1 MPTVDNLDIQISTS
15 LKNTDKMLDNLIE
28 KLGTVS
34 SSLSR
39 VGGTTSNVSNGMTRV
54 ATSATRS
61 TKSFNGLAAAFG
73 RFYANYFLVVRGIKA
88 LYKSIEGTADY
99 IEAFNYF
106 EVSFNKIASEWK
118 QDYKKFGYDNAEA
131 YAESFNKRAKES
143 LSKLSGVQIDIDADG
158 KGLLTETGMKNLG
171 LNIQEI
177 TQYAS
182 QLASV
187 TNSVGQ
193 TGEVSLAAA
202 NSFTKLAGD
211 ISSLFNQ
218 DYSAVAKNLQSGLI
232 GQSRA
237 LYKYGIDITNATLQ
251 TYAFKLGLEKEVAEM
266 TQAEK
271 MQLRMIAI
279 LDQSKVSWGDLANT
293 IDSPSNMIRQFKN
306 NLKEAGMVLGQLF
319 VPLLSKVLPV
329 INGVTIAIK
338 RLLVNIAGFLGIE
351 LDLSSFGQ
359 GGVEIE
365 DTFDDVSDSL
375 DNVADSAKKA
385 KAGLRGFDEL
395 KTINMPNASGGGTS
409 GGIGGSIDLTDEI
422 LEATSEYEKVWDEA
436 YKQMENRAQAFA
448 DKIAKYLEPVKKLF
462 QDIAIGDWFSVGED
476 VSNIV
481 SGIFNF
487 FADAIDKV
495 DWYGIGTKMGDFLAG
510 LDWSEILKSVGKFIW
525 EGINGALEFWEGMFE
540 TAPFSTIIIS
550 LGTIPKLLKS
560 IVASKT
566 VSGVTKLAKTFTLFG
581 KSVLGSNK
589 ALKSLVSLSPR
600 LASMSVALGNALGAF
615 TFGTKYGNVF
625 SGLKMGF
632 NELSVSLSAMQK
644 GLIGVGAGFLEFRIV
659 KDSIEDII
667 NGTGSL
673 AANITELGLAVAGA
687 GVAFS
692 MVFGFPAGLIATG
705 IVGLI
710 GAIAGVNKA
719 YEEIET
725 QKFGESVKE
734 ALLNPGG
741 TPISEVVASVVNS
754 IASIGNGFS
763 TINETSQELDT
774 TEKNIEDVW
783 LEIETIKT
791 KMDEGVISVEEGTA
805 ELTRL
810 FGELST
816 VAQEKFGLLERT
828 LIATFG
834 ENGAVRKF
842 ADATGQVVTEDMAT
856 VMGIIGES
864 KERFSELVTLM
875 SNPNISTEEYLQYQE
890 EMFSI
895 LGITDDIT
903 KSTDEFQKALS
914 SINMAEVFNND
925 GTIKAELFAE
935 KMSDVSNAVKE
946 TNKQL
951 DAAKVE
957 YEEYFDGLREKA
969 ATEEDLKA
977 IENLEKITMD
987 AIENARLQTEAQAT
1001 LFTTEIQ
1008 NTLLGGIEKVIDDRA
1023 KEWDGK
1029 NPIDKLWRKLTG
1041 KSANK
1046 DAYIYE
1052 GISDFKTS
1060 YVDPLTNEIET
1071 QMGEVGLKG
1080 SGFASDAMEEIITSL
1095 FTVHSVDQFTGN
1107 VTVATLNNKWRDVVQ
1122 GAVLGIDELCET
1134 EGKNTVEGYNKGI
1147 TEKVP
1152 TTEKEAK
1159 TWIGK
1164 VIQTVK
1170 NALDSHS
1177 PSKVLEGIGE
1187 DTVEG
1192 YNSGISNN
1200 SKTSE
1205 TTTSNWLYG
1214 ITKLFNSF
1222 GVDTKKYWETIGNNM
1237 SNPIK
1242 NAKTTIK
1249 NAIDKMKSFFNFT
1262 WSLPKIKLPHFDFD
1276 GKFSLNPPEV
1286 PSFSVKWYKTGGY
1299 LPNSFSLIGA
1309 GENGIPEIMGSVGG
1323 RPAIAG
1329 GAEITG
1335 IRDEIRTTANEEI
1348 ALLRRQNSLL
1358 QGILENC
1365 GITDSDIGK
1374 SAQRYARDYFN
1385 RTGNE
1390 AYSF

>member
-1 MPTVDNLDIQISTS
+1 MPTVDILDIQISTS
-15 LKNTDKMLDNLIE
+15 LKNTDKMLDNLIK

-395 KTINMPNASGGGTS
+395 KQINMTNASGGGTS

-422 LEATSEYEKVWDEA
+422 LKTTSEYEKVWDDA

-448 DKIAKYLEPVKKLF
+448 DSISKYLKPIEKLF
-462 QDIAIGDWFSVGED
+462 KDISIGDWFAVGED

-487 FADAIDKV
+487 FSKAISSV
-495 DWYGIGTKMGDFLAG
+495 DWYQLGQNIGAFLEG
-510 LDWSEILKSVGKFIW
+510 LDWTKILGSVGNFIW
-525 EGINGALEFWEGMFE
+525 TAINAAIELWKGSFDAAPIETWIITSIALLSWTGLGSALVKSLGSVLLEKLPLLGTALATGLSSAFTLAIGGIILGIPTYFVGIYDAIKDGIDWLSGVLIPAGATAAGAGIGAIIGMLGGPIGAGIGALIGLAVGLVTDGVILIVEKWDSIKKWFYGIGKWFGTHVVEPIKKVWTPIATWFDDNIVEPIGNFFEGFSKRVSQIFE
-540 TAPFSTIIIS
+540 GLKIIVQAIW
-550 LGTIPKLLKS
+550 I
-560 IVASKT
+560 T
-566 VSGVTKLAKTFTLFG
+566 VSGW
-581 KSVLGSNK
+581 
-589 ALKSLVSLSPR
+589 
-600 LASMSVALGNALGAF
+600 
-615 TFGTKYGNVF
+615 
-625 SGLKMGF
+625 F
-632 NELSVSLSAMQK
+632 NEKVIKPIVGFFAPIVENISNFFKSAWNK
-644 GLIGVGAGFLEFRIV
+644 V
-659 KDSIEDII
+659 KDIWKGVSTWFKKNIGEPLGKVWEKVTTKIK
-667 NGTGSL
+667 NLFSSL
-673 AANITELGLAVAGA
+673 WSGIK
-687 GVAFS
+687 S
-692 MVFGFPAGLIATG
+692 G
-705 IVGLI
+705 IV
-710 GAIAGVNKA
+710 N
-719 YEEIET
+719 T
-725 QKFGESVKE
+725 
-734 ALLNPGG
+734 
-741 TPISEVVASVVNS
+741 
-754 IASIGNGFS
+754 
-763 TINETSQELDT
+763 
-774 TEKNIEDVW
+774 
-783 LEIETIKT
+783 
-791 KMDEGVISVEEGTA
+791 M
-805 ELTRL
+805 
-810 FGELST
+810 
-816 VAQEKFGLLERT
+816 
-828 LIATFG
+828 
-834 ENGAVRKF
+834 
-842 ADATGQVVTEDMAT
+842 
-856 VMGIIGES
+856 
-864 KERFSELVTLM
+864 
-875 SNPNISTEEYLQYQE
+875 
-890 EMFSI
+890 
-895 LGITDDIT
+895 
-903 KSTDEFQKALS
+903 
-914 SINMAEVFNND
+914 
-925 GTIKAELFAE
+925 
-935 KMSDVSNAVKE
+935 NAV
-946 TNKQL
+946 
-951 DAAKVE
+951 
-957 YEEYFDGLREKA
+957 
-969 ATEEDLKA
+969 
-977 IENLEKITMD
+977 I
-987 AIENARLQTEAQAT
+987 
-1001 LFTTEIQ
+1001 
-1008 NTLLGGIEKVIDDRA
+1008 GGIEKGINFIISGINKIISGFNKIVSWAA
-1023 KEWDGK
+1023 KVAEVNWDGVDLVPK
-1029 NPIDKLWRKLTG
+1029 VALNRIQ
-1041 KSANK
+1041 
-1046 DAYIYE
+1046 AY
-1052 GISDFKTS
+1052 
-1060 YVDPLTNEIET
+1060 
-1071 QMGEVGLKG
+1071 EVG
-1080 SGFASDAMEEIITSL
+1080 GFPDKASL
-1095 FTVHSVDQFTGN
+1095 FWAN
-1107 VTVATLNNKWRDVVQ
+1107 
-1122 GAVLGIDELCET
+1122 
-1134 EGKNTVEGYNKGI
+1134 
-1147 TEKVP
+1147 
-1152 TTEKEAK
+1152 
-1159 TWIGK
+1159 
-1164 VIQTVK
+1164 
-1170 NALDSHS
+1170 
-1177 PSKVLEGIGE
+1177 
-1187 DTVEG
+1187 
-1192 YNSGISNN
+1192 
-1200 SKTSE
+1200 
-1205 TTTSNWLYG
+1205 
-1214 ITKLFNSF
+1214 
-1222 GVDTKKYWETIGNNM
+1222 
-1237 SNPIK
+1237 
-1242 NAKTTIK
+1242 
-1249 NAIDKMKSFFNFT
+1249 
-1262 WSLPKIKLPHFDFD
+1262 
-1276 GKFSLNPPEV
+1276 
-1286 PSFSVKWYKTGGY
+1286 
-1299 LPNSFSLIGA
+1299 
-1309 GENGIPEIMGSVGG
+1309 ENGIPELVGTMGGKTAVASGM
-1323 RPAIAG
+1323 
-1329 GAEITG
+1329 EITG
-1335 IRDEIRTTANEEI
+1335 IKDAIYSTGQQETNLMNTMVG
-1348 ALLRRQNSLL
+1348 LLR
-1358 QGILENC
+1358 IIAEKEY